1 MKSFMGYDYFGA
13 MFWDQ
18 KVPELYQLDPE
29 RKTSGCR
36 IRP

>member
-1 MKSFMGYDYFGA
+1 MGYHDFWA

-18 KVPELYQLDPE
+18 KASLIGLYQLVLE